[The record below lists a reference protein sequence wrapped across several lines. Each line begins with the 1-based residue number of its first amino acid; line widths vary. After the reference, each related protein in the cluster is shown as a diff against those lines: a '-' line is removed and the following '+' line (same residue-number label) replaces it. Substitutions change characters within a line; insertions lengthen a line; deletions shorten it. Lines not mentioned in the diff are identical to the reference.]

1 MANIFYD
8 LLKNKF
14 YHIEGGMKIKETP
27 LPGLLIIE
35 PRVHGDSRG
44 YFFESW
50 QEERYKKAGIQSVFV
65 QDNESRSVRGV
76 VRGLHYQLEPWSQAK
91 LVRAVAGRVY
101 DVAVDLRKSSPTF
114 GRWFGLELDGDSK
127 KQLFIPRGFA
137 HGFSVLSETAIFSY
151 KIDNA
156 YNRDAERAININDAA
171 LNIDWQLGTQNSIV
185 SEKDLNA
192 PLFKEA
198 EMNFKFEGQ

>member
-1 MANIFYD
+1 MASTFCGWLTD
-8 LLKNKF
+8 KF
-14 YHIEGGMKIKETP
+14 YLIKGCMKIKETP

-50 QEERYKKAGIQSVFV
+50 QEERYKKAGIFAGFV
-65 QDNESRSVRGV
+65 QDNESKSLRGV

-91 LVRAVAGRVY
+91 LVRVVQGRVY
-101 DVAVDLRKSSPTF
+101 DVALDLRKGSPTF
-114 GRWFGLELDGDSK
+114 GKWFGMELNDDSK

-137 HGFSVLSETAIFSY
+137 HGFSVLSDTAIFSY

-156 YNRDAERAININDAA
+156 YNRDSERAININDSD
-171 LNIDWQLGTQNSIV
+171 LNIDWQLDAENSIV

-192 PLFKEA
+192 PLFKNA
-198 EMNFKFEGQ
+198 EMNFKF